1 MTELSSKQLSIL
13 PIEKIKFDE
22 NRLIKNLSD
31 AITYKT
37 ISHEDSNAVD
47 AITFLAFHKFLR
59 RTYPLTFK
67 ELEEKIFSG
76 YTILLKW
83 KGENTAPINP
93 ILLMAHMDVVP
104 AGDLDKWQEDPFS
117 GLIKNNF
124 IYGRGTIDDKSSL
137 ISILESVEYLLELGF
152 SPERDI
158 YISLGH
164 DEENSGIEGNSMV
177 AKSLKKEGIY
187 FDFIIDEGSVVTNGI
202 ISEVHSPIAIVGTAE
217 KGYLSLKLTSNYKS
231 GHSSIPGKSTTIGK
245 LSKAIYNLQKNQMP
259 SKLVNP
265 VKDFLI
271 HIGPEMSLKSRF
283 SISNINLLS
292 TSILLN
298 LEKNSTT
305 DAMIRT
311 TMAPTI
317 INGGNKS
324 NVLPSE
330 ASAIIN
336 FRIRQGDSINKVKE
350 HVTNTINDND
360 ITVEVLSNTLFSEPS
375 KVSNPSSPS
384 FNIIHKTIKEI
395 FNNVVVAPG
404 LVIATTDSRHYQNIS
419 KDIYRFMPIELS
431 PDDLSMIHGYNEKI
445 SIESYL
451 NMIQFYIQ
459 LIKNSHAS

>member
-1 MTELSSKQLSIL
+1 M
-13 PIEKIKFDE
+13 
-22 NRLIKNLSD
+22 
-31 AITYKT
+31 
-37 ISHEDSNAVD
+37 
-47 AITFLAFHKFLR
+47 
-59 RTYPLTFK
+59 
-67 ELEEKIFSG
+67 G
-76 YTILLKW
+76 
-83 KGENTAPINP
+83 
-93 ILLMAHMDVVP
+93 
-104 AGDLDKWQEDPFS
+104 
-117 GLIKNNF
+117 
-124 IYGRGTIDDKSSL
+124 
-137 ISILESVEYLLELGF
+137 
-152 SPERDI
+152 
-158 YISLGH
+158 
-164 DEENSGIEGNSMV
+164 
-177 AKSLKKEGIY
+177 
-187 FDFIIDEGSVVTNGI
+187 
-202 ISEVHSPIAIVGTAE
+202 
-217 KGYLSLKLTSNYKS
+217 
-231 GHSSIPGKSTTIGK
+231 
-245 LSKAIYNLQKNQMP
+245 
-259 SKLVNP
+259 
-265 VKDFLI
+265 
-271 HIGPEMSLKSRF
+271 
-283 SISNINLLS
+283 
-292 TSILLN
+292 N

-360 ITVEVLSNTLFSEPS
+360 ITVEVLRNTLFSEPS
-375 KVSNPSSPS
+375 KVSNPSSQS